1 MEHNELENKN
11 MTYRGLPEIPV
22 GSHLALFF
30 SNEDELKDM
39 VCPLLEREMDK
50 NRRVMYIRNGVDVEW
65 IKDCIENYN
74 PDKHERFLKAWTAT
88 DISLRRN
95 GFTPRTLLELLQSE
109 SDKSSDEELSALTI
123 MLEVTNVLM
132 QLFLEGRFMDFFI
145 TLQAHLA
152 MTTNRFIFQYN
163 LSKLDKRVLHMIMTE
178 HPCLLYDNR
187 IEFNPFYTKKDE
199 SHAHRFISHVKSL
212 NLLKQENEGVKSK
225 NQELQ
230 ACKQRLEETCANLNK
245 EMKNHKNELQRVKDE
260 NKQKVERIER
270 IQEQLKIDQRE
281 IKDYQDKETALQ
293 EQLKRKIRSIE
304 DLQKNFDIYKLRH
317 SKYEEELNKREQK
330 ISEQNEELSRLKKL
344 ISEKDSALNEKDRT
358 NHSLEETLEKA
369 KKETEYVDKT
379 LRSYKEKAIHYQK
392 ETESLQ
398 ETAVEKD
405 ETILNLKEQ
414 LKKQAENHQITE
426 QVFEEYKEINADL
439 IRESESLKHQISTMT
454 KKNEQLETDKETL
467 NEQLL
472 QFEREKVSLE
482 K

>member
-109 SDKSSDEELSALTI
+109 SDKSSDEGLAGLTI

-145 TLQAHLA
+145 SLQDHLA

-163 LSKLDKRVLHMIMTE
+163 LSKLDKRVLHMVMTE
-178 HPCLLYDNR
+178 HPCLLHNYE
-187 IEFNPFYTKKDE
+187 IELNPFYIKSDE
-199 SHAHRFISHVKSL
+199 SPAQQYMHHVRSQ
-212 NLLKQENEGVKSK
+212 NLLKAENEVVKSK
-225 NQELQ
+225 NQQLLNS
-230 ACKQRLEETCANLNK
+230 KQQLEAALSNVKND
-245 EMKNHKNELQRVKDE
+245 MKKHEDELQRVKKE
-260 NKQKVERIER
+260 NRQKVQRIER

-281 IKDYQDKETALQ
+281 IQEHKDKEMALQ
-293 EQLKRKIRSIE
+293 EQLKRKLRSNE
-304 DLQKNFDIYKLRH
+304 DLQKNFEIFKLRH
-317 SKYEEELNKREQK
+317 SKFEEEIKNREEKNRELMEHITTTEKLLSEKEAILTEKNRMIESLEQTVASTKKEHAHRDQIIRDYEEE
-330 ISEQNEELSRLKKL
+330 
-344 ISEKDSALNEKDRT
+344 
-358 NHSLEETLEKA
+358 
-369 KKETEYVDKT
+369 KKE
-379 LRSYKEKAIHYQK
+379 HQK
-392 ETESLQ
+392 
-398 ETAVEKD
+398 K
-405 ETILNLKEQ
+405 ILE
-414 LKKQAENHQITE
+414 
-426 QVFEEYKEINADL
+426 
-439 IRESESLKHQISTMT
+439 
-454 KKNEQLETDKETL
+454 LEHA
-467 NEQLL
+467 
-472 QFEREKVSLE
+472 
-482 K
+482 